1 MFTHS
6 VRRKGAAAI
15 TSEGSMKE
23 QQSLIFIRR
32 AGSSVKGGQWNDFIP
47 AQQDALDSYRL
58 HGWKLVA
65 AVGVHG
71 EKALEGVLLYFS
83 KES

>member
-1 MFTHS
+1 MS
-6 VRRKGAAAI
+6 
-15 TSEGSMKE
+15 E
-23 QQSLIFIRR
+23 QQNVVFIRR
-32 AGSSVKGGQWNDFIP
+32 AGSSARGEQWDDFMQ
-47 AQQDALDSYRL
+47 AQQDTLDTYRL

-83 KES
+83 KEG